1 MDKKLSKLELV
12 QKEIEVAERKTNQK
26 INELGMQDQ
35 SLYTALTTIQNLF
48 NNIRNVP
55 EESKLKY
62 EKLKEIQVQ
71 WKQQA
76 DKIEA
81 EFKNMEMKAV
91 SMTAVGVG
99 AGVTVAAMGPTAA
112 MGVATTFGVAST
124 GTAISSLSGA
134 AATNAALA
142 WLGGGALTAGG
153 GGMAAGESLLLL
165 AGPAGW
171 AIAGISA
178 LTTLGVFFKRRE
190 DKKRL
195 ENIYTLIGER
205 DVKSYKL
212 AVVEL
217 SERIARI
224 QDESSKLINAI
235 SKIATF
241 GTDYTMMTEEQ
252 QYELGAYVNLMEAST
267 MLLVNPILGL
277 QSKYTQHDF
286 EQLCEDGCKSLI
298 FVDLYLEEEID
309 YEYVRK
315 YYKEHEQLVMALANM
330 LYKVPLDDKDRKL
343 LIKLLKKDNDFL
355 SSVNMSK
362 HDLSISD
369 LVLIDKALEYQ
380 YKASRN

>member
-1 MDKKLSKLELV
+1 MDNKLSKLELV
-12 QKEIEVAERKTNQK
+12 QKEKEVAKCKTNQK
-26 INELGMQDQ
+26 INELGMQAH

-48 NNIRNVP
+48 NNIRSVP

-71 WKQQA
+71 WKQQV
-76 DKIEA
+76 DKIEE
-81 EFKNMEMKAV
+81 EFKKAV
-91 SMTAVGVG
+91 RLT
-99 AGVTVAAMGPTAA
+99 AGVTESTAA
-112 MGVATTFGVAST
+112 MGVATTFGLAFTS
-124 GTAISSLSGA
+124 TAIPSLSGA
-134 AATNAALA
+134 VATNAALA
-142 WLGGGALTAGG
+142 LLGGGALTV
-153 GGMAAGESLLLL
+153 GESLLSLL
-165 AGPAGW
+165 AGPAVW
-171 AIAGISA
+171 GIVGLSV
-178 LTTLGVFFKRRE
+178 LKKIGMFFKGRE

-195 ENIYTLIGER
+195 ENIYALIGER
-205 DVKSYKL
+205 DVKSYEL

-217 SERIARI
+217 SERIDRI

-309 YEYVRK
+309 YEAVRK
-315 YYKEHEQLVMALANM
+315 YCKEHEQLVMTLANM

-343 LIKLLKKDNDFL
+343 LIELLKKDNDFL
-355 SSVNMSK
+355 SSVNMSE
-362 HDLSISD
+362 HDLRTFD

-380 YKASRN
+380 YKVS

>member
-12 QKEIEVAERKTNQK
+12 KMEIEVAERKTNQK
-26 INELGMQDQ
+26 IKELGMQDQ

-62 EKLKEIQVQ
+62 EKLKEIQVR

-142 WLGGGALTAGG
+142 WLGGGALTVGG

-165 AGPAGW
+165 AGPIGW
-171 AIAGISA
+171 GIAGISA
-178 LTTLGVFFKRRE
+178 LTTLGVFFKGRE

-217 SERIARI
+217 NERIARI

-298 FVDLYLEEEID
+298 FVDLYLEKEID
-309 YEYVRK
+309 YEVVRK

-343 LIKLLKKDNDFL
+343 LIKSLKKDNGFL

-362 HDLSISD
+362 HDLSTFD

>member
-1 MDKKLSKLELV
+1 MDKKLSKFELV
-12 QKEIEVAERKTNQK
+12 KMEIEVVERKTNQK
-26 INELGMQDQ
+26 IKELGMQDQ

-62 EKLKEIQVQ
+62 KKLKEIQVR

-142 WLGGGALTAGG
+142 WLGGGALTVGG
-153 GGMAAGESLLLL
+153 GGIAAGESLLLL
-165 AGPAGW
+165 AGPIGW
-171 AIAGISA
+171 GIAGISA
-178 LTTLGVFFKRRE
+178 LTTLGVFFKGRE

-195 ENIYTLIGER
+195 DNIYTLIGER

-224 QDESSKLINAI
+224 QDESRKLINAI

-298 FVDLYLEEEID
+298 FVDLYLETEID
-309 YEYVRK
+309 YEDVRE

-343 LIKLLKKDNDFL
+343 LIKSLKKNNDFL

-362 HDLSISD
+362 HDLSTFD

>member
-1 MDKKLSKLELV
+1 MDKKLSKFELV
-12 QKEIEVAERKTNQK
+12 KMEIEVVERKTNQK
-26 INELGMQDQ
+26 IKELGMQDQ

-62 EKLKEIQVQ
+62 EKLKEIQVR

-142 WLGGGALTAGG
+142 WLGGGALTVGG

-165 AGPAGW
+165 AGPIGW
-171 AIAGISA
+171 GIAGISA
-178 LTTLGVFFKRRE
+178 LTTLGVFFKGRE

-195 ENIYTLIGER
+195 DNIYTLIGER

-298 FVDLYLEEEID
+298 FVDLYLEKEID
-309 YEYVRK
+309 YEDVRK

-343 LIKLLKKDNDFL
+343 LIKSLKKNNDFL

-362 HDLSISD
+362 HDLSTFD

>member
-12 QKEIEVAERKTNQK
+12 KMEIEVAEFKTNQK
-26 INELGMQDQ
+26 IKELGMQDQ

-62 EKLKEIQVQ
+62 EKLKETQVR

-99 AGVTVAAMGPTAA
+99 AGVAVAAMGPTTA

-142 WLGGGALTAGG
+142 WLGGGTLAAGG

-165 AGPAGW
+165 AGPIGW
-171 AIAGISA
+171 GIVGLSA
-178 LTTLGVFFKRRE
+178 LTTLGIFFKGRE

-195 ENIYTLIGER
+195 ENIYALIGER

-277 QSKYTQHDF
+277 RSKYTQHDF

-298 FVDLYLEEEID
+298 FVDLYLEKEID
-309 YEYVRK
+309 YEAVRK

-330 LYKVPLDDKDRKL
+330 LYKIPLDDKDRKL
-343 LIKLLKKDNDFL
+343 LIKSLKKNNDFL

-362 HDLSISD
+362 HDLRTFD

-380 YKASRN
+380 YKVS

>member
-12 QKEIEVAERKTNQK
+12 KMEIEVAEFKTNQK
-26 INELGMQDQ
+26 IKELGMQDQ

-62 EKLKEIQVQ
+62 EKLKETQVR

-142 WLGGGALTAGG
+142 WLGGGTLAAGG

-165 AGPAGW
+165 AGPIGW
-171 AIAGISA
+171 GIVGLSA
-178 LTTLGVFFKRRE
+178 LTTLGMFFKGRE

-195 ENIYTLIGER
+195 ENIYALIGER

-298 FVDLYLEEEID
+298 FVDLYLEKEID
-309 YEYVRK
+309 YEAVRK

-330 LYKVPLDDKDRKL
+330 LYKIPLDDKDRKL
-343 LIKLLKKDNDFL
+343 LIKSLKKNNDFL

-362 HDLSISD
+362 HDLRTFD

-380 YKASRN
+380 YKVS

>member
-12 QKEIEVAERKTNQK
+12 KMEIEVAERKTNQK
-26 INELGMQDQ
+26 IKELGMQDQ

-62 EKLKEIQVQ
+62 EKLKEIQVR

-142 WLGGGALTAGG
+142 WLGGGALTVGG

-165 AGPAGW
+165 AGPIGW
-171 AIAGISA
+171 GIAGISA
-178 LTTLGVFFKRRE
+178 LTTLGVFFKGRE

-298 FVDLYLEEEID
+298 FVDLYLEKEID
-309 YEYVRK
+309 YEDVRK

-343 LIKLLKKDNDFL
+343 LIKSLKKNNDFL

-362 HDLSISD
+362 HDLSTFD

>member
-12 QKEIEVAERKTNQK
+12 KMEIEAAEFKTNQNIK
-26 INELGMQDQ
+26 ELGMQDQ

-62 EKLKEIQVQ
+62 EKLKETQVR

-142 WLGGGALTAGG
+142 WLGGGTLAAGG

-165 AGPAGW
+165 AGPIGW
-171 AIAGISA
+171 GIVGLSA
-178 LTTLGVFFKRRE
+178 LTTLGIFFKGRE

-195 ENIYTLIGER
+195 ENIYALIGER

-277 QSKYTQHDF
+277 RSKYTQHDF

-298 FVDLYLEEEID
+298 FVDLYLEKEID
-309 YEYVRK
+309 YEAVRK

-330 LYKVPLDDKDRKL
+330 LYKIPLDDKDRKL
-343 LIKLLKKDNDFL
+343 LIKSLKKNNDFL

-362 HDLSISD
+362 HDLRTFD

-380 YKASRN
+380 YKVS

>member
-12 QKEIEVAERKTNQK
+12 KMEIEVAERKTNQK
-26 INELGMQDQ
+26 IKELGMQDQ

-62 EKLKEIQVQ
+62 EKLKEIQVR

-99 AGVTVAAMGPTAA
+99 AGVTVAAMGPTTA

-142 WLGGGALTAGG
+142 WLGGGALTVGG

-165 AGPAGW
+165 AGPIGW
-171 AIAGISA
+171 GIAGISA
-178 LTTLGVFFKRRE
+178 LTTLGVFFKGRE

-298 FVDLYLEEEID
+298 FVDLYLEKEID
-309 YEYVRK
+309 YEVVRK

-343 LIKLLKKDNDFL
+343 LIKSLKKDNGFL

-362 HDLSISD
+362 HDLSTFD

>member
-12 QKEIEVAERKTNQK
+12 KMEIEVAERKTNQK
-26 INELGMQDQ
+26 IKELGMQDQ

-62 EKLKEIQVQ
+62 EKLKEIQVR

-142 WLGGGALTAGG
+142 WLGGGALTVGG

-165 AGPAGW
+165 AGPIGW
-171 AIAGISA
+171 GIAGISA
-178 LTTLGVFFKRRE
+178 LTTLGVFFKGRE

-298 FVDLYLEEEID
+298 FVDLYLEKEID
-309 YEYVRK
+309 YEVVRK

-343 LIKLLKKDNDFL
+343 LIKSLKKDNGFL

>member
-12 QKEIEVAERKTNQK
+12 KMEIEVAERKTNQK
-26 INELGMQDQ
+26 IKELGMQDQ

-62 EKLKEIQVQ
+62 EKLKEIQVR

-142 WLGGGALTAGG
+142 WLGGGTLAAGG

-165 AGPAGW
+165 AGPIGW
-171 AIAGISA
+171 GIVGLSA
-178 LTTLGVFFKRRE
+178 LTTLGMFFKGRE

-195 ENIYTLIGER
+195 ENIYALIGER

-298 FVDLYLEEEID
+298 FVDLYLEKEID
-309 YEYVRK
+309 YEAVRK
-315 YYKEHEQLVMALANM
+315 YCKEHKQLVMTLANM
-330 LYKVPLDDKDRKL
+330 LYKIPLDDKDRKL
-343 LIKLLKKDNDFL
+343 LIKSLKKNNDFL

-362 HDLSISD
+362 HDLSTFD

-380 YKASRN
+380 YKVSRN

>member
-1 MDKKLSKLELV
+1 MDKKLSKFELV
-12 QKEIEVAERKTNQK
+12 KMEIEVVERKTNQK
-26 INELGMQDQ
+26 IKELGMQDQ

-62 EKLKEIQVQ
+62 KKLKEIQVR

-142 WLGGGALTAGG
+142 WLGGGALTVGG
-153 GGMAAGESLLLL
+153 GGIAAGESLLLL
-165 AGPAGW
+165 AGPIGW
-171 AIAGISA
+171 GIAGISA
-178 LTTLGVFFKRRE
+178 LTTLGVFFKGRE

-195 ENIYTLIGER
+195 DNIYTLIGER

-298 FVDLYLEEEID
+298 FVDLYLENEIG
-309 YEYVRK
+309 YEDVRK

-343 LIKLLKKDNDFL
+343 LIKSLKKNNDFL

-362 HDLSISD
+362 HDLSTFD

>member
-12 QKEIEVAERKTNQK
+12 KMEIEVAERKTNQK
-26 INELGMQDQ
+26 IKELGMQDQ

-62 EKLKEIQVQ
+62 EKLKEIQVR

-142 WLGGGALTAGG
+142 WLGGGALTVGG
-153 GGMAAGESLLLL
+153 GGIAAGESLLLL
-165 AGPAGW
+165 AGPIGW
-171 AIAGISA
+171 GIAGISA
-178 LTTLGVFFKRRE
+178 LTTLGVFFKGRE

-195 ENIYTLIGER
+195 DNIYTLIGER

-298 FVDLYLEEEID
+298 FVDLYLETEIN
-309 YEYVRK
+309 YEDVRK

-343 LIKLLKKDNDFL
+343 LIKSLKKNNDFL

-362 HDLSISD
+362 HDLSTFD